1 MGRGSDIDV
10 VRLKRR
16 HLVTAEYWPRFT
28 LLGQALGSVLLMF
41 EAMRKKV
48 PFALID
54 TGGYVR
60 E

>member
-1 MGRGSDIDV
+1 M